1 MNGLNNFIKDFIK
14 QYVTCSC
21 GEKCHLTMF
30 ICEHFVT
37 ISAKCK
43 NCDKGMS
50 LTENAK
56 SVECAKFDLM
66 DDLIEEFKKRFNR
79 EVAE

>member
-1 MNGLNNFIKDFIK
+1 MNGLNDFIKTFNK

-21 GEKCHLTMF
+21 GEKCHLTMY

-37 ISAKCK
+37 VSAKCK
-43 NCDKGMS
+43 KCDKGMS

-56 SVECAKFDLM
+56 KVEYANFALM

-79 EVAE
+79 GVAE